1 MKKEINLLRLIAAVV
16 GVALGVAILVTFA
29 LNYNRIFNHE
39 KETTPTEI
47 TSAETT
53 SEPKDYSL
61 ASLVLQNP
69 TDEDFDDLANYTDLR
84 ELKISG
90 SFSDS
95 RLAALGKC
103 LNLES
108 LDLSGNNIRD
118 ISALSALTRLKKL
131 NLDDNDSIKWGDAV
145 NLRKTLS
152 GCKISFSTS
161 WSRAITNYLKDY
173 IKECDFMDAC
183 SAYICD
189 MDDNGIPEVA
199 FSPVSSPD
207 YPFMLV
213 TYLNGRIVE
222 FTDTEMLGFAGSG
235 SVSTHFAF
243 VKGTSMVLAETYGT
257 SSGTAGGNATALWD
271 ISGDKYA
278 LKKSATNY
286 SENEDGSDDGYEYNS
301 SMSIPYPESAR
312 GAGEL
317 DWNVINSY
325 IQQVRNIALSIVLPN
340 YKSCTLVYY
349 SDVAVYENV
358 ADYISDNL
366 FEKVTISFAVAEQ

>member
-1 MKKEINLLRLIAAVV
+1 
-16 GVALGVAILVTFA
+16 
-29 LNYNRIFNHE
+29 
-39 KETTPTEI
+39 
-47 TSAETT
+47 
-53 SEPKDYSL
+53 
-61 ASLVLQNP
+61 
-69 TDEDFDDLANYTDLR
+69 
-84 ELKISG
+84 
-90 SFSDS
+90 
-95 RLAALGKC
+95 
-103 LNLES
+103 
-108 LDLSGNNIRD
+108 
-118 ISALSALTRLKKL
+118 
-131 NLDDNDSIKWGDAV
+131 
-145 NLRKTLS
+145 
-152 GCKISFSTS
+152 
-161 WSRAITNYLKDY
+161 
-173 IKECDFMDAC
+173 
-183 SAYICD
+183 

-199 FSPVSSPD
+199 FSPVFSPD

-286 SENEDGSDDGYEYNS
+286 SENEDGLADGYEYNS
-301 SMSIPYPESAR
+301 SMAIPYPESAR
-312 GAGEL
+312 GAGEPN
-317 DWNVINSY
+317 WNVINSY

-349 SDVAVYENV
+349 SDVAVNENV

>member
-1 MKKEINLLRLIAAVV
+1 MKKIDPKNLIAAAV
-16 GVALGVAILVTFA
+16 GVTLAVIILVSFA
-29 LNYNRIFNHE
+29 LNYNKIVNPDKRP
-39 KETTPTEI
+39 TTTEI

-61 ASLVLQNP
+61 ASLVLQDP

-95 RLAALGKC
+95 RLAALSKC

-145 NLRKTLS
+145 NLRKTLN

-199 FSPVSSPD
+199 FSPVFSPD

-243 VKGTSMVLAETYGT
+243 VKGTSMVLAETYGI

-271 ISGDKYA
+271 ISGDKYT

-286 SENEDGSDDGYEYNS
+286 SENEDGFADGYEYNS
-301 SMSIPYPESAR
+301 SMAIPYPESAR

-349 SDVAVYENV
+349 SDVAVNENV

>member
-1 MKKEINLLRLIAAVV
+1 MKKIDPKNLIAAAV
-16 GVALGVAILVTFA
+16 GVTLAVIILVSFA
-29 LNYNRIFNHE
+29 LNYNKIVNPDKRP
-39 KETTPTEI
+39 TTTEI

-61 ASLVLQNP
+61 ASLVLQDP

-145 NLRKTLS
+145 SLRKTLS

-161 WSRAITNYLKDY
+161 WSRAIAKYLNNY

-199 FSPVSSPD
+199 FAPVSSSD

-286 SENEDGSDDGYEYNS
+286 SENEDGFADGYEYNS
-301 SMSIPYPESAR
+301 SMAIPYPESAR

-349 SDVAVYENV
+349 SDVAVNENV

>member
-1 MKKEINLLRLIAAVV
+1 MKKIDPKNLIAAAV
-16 GVALGVAILVTFA
+16 GVTLAVIILVSFA
-29 LNYNRIFNHE
+29 LNYNKIVNPDKRP
-39 KETTPTEI
+39 TTTEI

-53 SEPKDYSL
+53 SESKDYSL
-61 ASLVLQNP
+61 ASLVLQDP

-95 RLAALGKC
+95 RLAALSKC

-286 SENEDGSDDGYEYNS
+286 SENEDGFADGYEYNS
-301 SMSIPYPESAR
+301 SMAIPYPESAR
-312 GAGEL
+312 GAGEPN
-317 DWNVINSY
+317 WNVINSY

-349 SDVAVYENV
+349 SDVAVNENV

>member
-1 MKKEINLLRLIAAVV
+1 MKKINPKNLIAAAV
-16 GVALGVAILVTFA
+16 GVTLAVIILVSFA
-29 LNYNRIFNHE
+29 LNYNKIVNPDKRP
-39 KETTPTEI
+39 TTTEI

-61 ASLVLQNP
+61 ASLVLQDP

-145 NLRKTLS
+145 NLRKTLN

-286 SENEDGSDDGYEYNS
+286 SENEDGFADGYEYNN
-301 SMSIPYPESAR
+301 SMAIPYPESAR
-312 GAGEL
+312 SAGEP

-349 SDVAVYENV
+349 SDVAVNENV

>member
-1 MKKEINLLRLIAAVV
+1 MKKIDPKNLIAAAV
-16 GVALGVAILVTFA
+16 GVTLAVIILVSFA
-29 LNYNRIFNHE
+29 LNYNKIVNPDKRP
-39 KETTPTEI
+39 TTTEI

-53 SEPKDYSL
+53 SESKDYSL
-61 ASLVLQNP
+61 ASLVLQDP

-95 RLAALGKC
+95 RLAALSKC

-161 WSRAITNYLKDY
+161 WSRAITKYLNNY

-199 FSPVSSPD
+199 FAPVSSSD

-213 TYLNGRIVE
+213 TYSGGRIVE

-286 SENEDGSDDGYEYNS
+286 SENEDGFADGYEYNS
-301 SMSIPYPESAR
+301 SMANPYPESAR

-349 SDVAVYENV
+349 SDVAVNKNV

>member
-1 MKKEINLLRLIAAVV
+1 MKKIDPKNLIAAAV
-16 GVALGVAILVTFA
+16 GVTLAVIILVSFA
-29 LNYNRIFNHE
+29 LNYNKIVNPDKRP
-39 KETTPTEI
+39 TTTEI

-53 SEPKDYSL
+53 SESKDYSL
-61 ASLVLQNP
+61 ASLVLQDP

-95 RLAALGKC
+95 RLAALSKC

-145 NLRKTLS
+145 NLRKTLN

-199 FSPVSSPD
+199 FSPVFSPD

-271 ISGDKYA
+271 ISGDKYT

-286 SENEDGSDDGYEYNS
+286 SENEDGFADGYEYNS
-301 SMSIPYPESAR
+301 SMAIPYPESAR
-312 GAGEL
+312 GAGEPN
-317 DWNVINSY
+317 WNVINSY

>member
-1 MKKEINLLRLIAAVV
+1 MKKIDPKNLIAAAV
-16 GVALGVAILVTFA
+16 GVTLAVIILVSFA
-29 LNYNRIFNHE
+29 LNYNKIVNPDKRP
-39 KETTPTEI
+39 TTTEI

-61 ASLVLQNP
+61 ASLVLQDP

-286 SENEDGSDDGYEYNS
+286 SENEDGFADGYEYNN
-301 SMSIPYPESAR
+301 SMAIPYPESAR
-312 GAGEL
+312 SAGEP

-349 SDVAVYENV
+349 SDVAVNENV

>member
-1 MKKEINLLRLIAAVV
+1 MKKIDPKNLIAAAV
-16 GVALGVAILVTFA
+16 GVTLAVIILVSFA
-29 LNYNRIFNHE
+29 LNYNKIVNPDKRP
-39 KETTPTEI
+39 TTTEI

-61 ASLVLQNP
+61 ASLVLQDP

-199 FSPVSSPD
+199 FSPVFSPD

-286 SENEDGSDDGYEYNS
+286 SENEDGFADGYEYNS
-301 SMSIPYPESAR
+301 SMAIPYPESAR

-349 SDVAVYENV
+349 SDVAVNENV

>member
-1 MKKEINLLRLIAAVV
+1 MKKIDPKNLIAAAV
-16 GVALGVAILVTFA
+16 GVTLAVIILVSFA
-29 LNYNRIFNHE
+29 LNYNKIVNPDKRP
-39 KETTPTEI
+39 TTTEI

-53 SEPKDYSL
+53 SESKDYSL
-61 ASLVLQNP
+61 ASLVLQDP

-90 SFSDS
+90 RFSDS
-95 RLAALGKC
+95 RLAALSKC

-161 WSRAITNYLKDY
+161 WSRAITKYLNNY

-199 FSPVSSPD
+199 FAPVSSSD

-213 TYLNGRIVE
+213 TYSGGRIVE

-286 SENEDGSDDGYEYNS
+286 SENEDGFADGYEYNS
-301 SMSIPYPESAR
+301 SMANPYPESAR

-349 SDVAVYENV
+349 SDVAVNKNV

>member
-1 MKKEINLLRLIAAVV
+1 MKKIDPKNLIAAAV
-16 GVALGVAILVTFA
+16 GVTLAVIILVSFA
-29 LNYNRIFNHE
+29 LNYNKIVNPDKRP
-39 KETTPTEI
+39 TTTEI

-53 SEPKDYSL
+53 SESKDYSL
-61 ASLVLQNP
+61 ASLVLQDP

-95 RLAALGKC
+95 RLAALSKC

-145 NLRKTLS
+145 NLRKTLN

-199 FSPVSSPD
+199 FSPVFSPD

-243 VKGTSMVLAETYGT
+243 AKGTSMVLAETYGT

-271 ISGDKYA
+271 ISGDKYT

-286 SENEDGSDDGYEYNS
+286 SENEDGFADGYEYNS
-301 SMSIPYPESAR
+301 SMAIPYPESAR
-312 GAGEL
+312 GAGEPN
-317 DWNVINSY
+317 WNVINSY

>member
-1 MKKEINLLRLIAAVV
+1 MKKIDPKNLIAAAV
-16 GVALGVAILVTFA
+16 GVTLAVIILVSFA
-29 LNYNRIFNHE
+29 LNYNKIVNPDKRP
-39 KETTPTEI
+39 TTTEI

-53 SEPKDYSL
+53 SESKDYSL
-61 ASLVLQNP
+61 ASLVLQDP

-95 RLAALGKC
+95 RLAALSKC

-145 NLRKTLS
+145 NLRKTLN

-199 FSPVSSPD
+199 FSPVFSPD

-271 ISGDKYA
+271 ISGDKYT

-286 SENEDGSDDGYEYNS
+286 SENEDGFADGYEYNS
-301 SMSIPYPESAR
+301 SMAIPYPESAR
-312 GAGEL
+312 GAGEPN
-317 DWNVINSY
+317 WNVINSY

-366 FEKVTISFAVAEQ
+366 FEKVTISFAIAEQ

>member
-53 SEPKDYSL
+53 SESKDYSL
-61 ASLVLQNP
+61 ASLVLQDP

-145 NLRKTLS
+145 SLRKTLS

-161 WSRAITNYLKDY
+161 WSRAIAKYLNDY
-173 IKECDFMDAC
+173 IKECDFMDTC

-199 FSPVSSPD
+199 FAPVFSPD

-301 SMSIPYPESAR
+301 SMAIPYPESAR

-349 SDVAVYENV
+349 SDVAVNENV

>member
-1 MKKEINLLRLIAAVV
+1 MKKIDPKNLIAAAV
-16 GVALGVAILVTFA
+16 GVTLAVIILVSFA
-29 LNYNRIFNHE
+29 LNYNKIVNPDKRP
-39 KETTPTEI
+39 TTTEI

-61 ASLVLQNP
+61 ASLVLQDP

-222 FTDTEMLGFAGSG
+222 FTDTEMLGFAGSE

-286 SENEDGSDDGYEYNS
+286 SENEDGFADGYEYNN
-301 SMSIPYPESAR
+301 SMAIPYPESAR
-312 GAGEL
+312 SAGEP

-349 SDVAVYENV
+349 SDVAVNENV

>member
-1 MKKEINLLRLIAAVV
+1 MKKIDPKNLIAAAV
-16 GVALGVAILVTFA
+16 GVTLAVIILVSFA
-29 LNYNRIFNHE
+29 LNYNKIVNPDKRP
-39 KETTPTEI
+39 TTTEI

-61 ASLVLQNP
+61 ASLVLQDP

-95 RLAALGKC
+95 RLAALSKC

-145 NLRKTLS
+145 NLRKTLN

-199 FSPVSSPD
+199 FSPVFSPD

-271 ISGDKYA
+271 ISGDKYT

-286 SENEDGSDDGYEYNS
+286 SENEDGFADGYEYNS
-301 SMSIPYPESAR
+301 SMAIPYPESAR
-312 GAGEL
+312 GAGEPN
-317 DWNVINSY
+317 WNVINSY

>member
-1 MKKEINLLRLIAAVV
+1 MKKFDPKNLIAAAV
-16 GVALGVAILVTFA
+16 GVTLAVIILVSFA
-29 LNYNRIFNHE
+29 LNYNKIINHD
-39 KETTPTEI
+39 KRPTTTEI

-61 ASLVLQNP
+61 ASLVLQDP

-95 RLAALGKC
+95 CLAALGKC
-103 LNLES
+103 LNLEC
-108 LDLSGNNIRD
+108 LDLSGNDIRD
-118 ISALSALTRLKKL
+118 ISALPALTRLKEL
-131 NLDDNDSIKWGDAV
+131 NLDDNDSIKWGDV
-145 NLRKTLS
+145 ISLRKTLS

-161 WSRAITNYLKDY
+161 WSRAITKYLNDY
-173 IKECDFMDAC
+173 IKECDFMGAC

-199 FSPVSSPD
+199 FAPVSSSD

-213 TYLNGRIVE
+213 TYSGGRIVE
-222 FTDTEMLGFAGSG
+222 FTDTETLGFAGSG

-257 SSGTAGGNATALWD
+257 SSGTAGGNATAVWD

-286 SENEDGSDDGYEYNS
+286 SENEDGFADGYEYNN
-301 SMSIPYPESAR
+301 SMAIPYPESAR
-312 GAGEL
+312 GAGEPNW
-317 DWNVINSY
+317 DVIDSY
-325 IQQVRNIALSIVLPN
+325 IQQVRGKALSIVLPN
-340 YKSCTLVYY
+340 YKSYTFVYY

-358 ADYISDNL
+358 ADYLSDSL
-366 FEKVTISFAVAEQ
+366 FEKIVMATAAQ